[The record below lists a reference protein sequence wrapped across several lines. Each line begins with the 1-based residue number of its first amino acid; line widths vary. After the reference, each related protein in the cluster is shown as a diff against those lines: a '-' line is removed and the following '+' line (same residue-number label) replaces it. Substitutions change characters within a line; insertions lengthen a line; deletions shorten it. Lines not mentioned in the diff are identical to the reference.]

1 MHIQSPTAV
10 TAARIESAL
19 DLVSE
24 VMVLHNRPRFA
35 PYLDRLEQELA
46 AIESKDGAMAR
57 ARRRLEGRS
66 RPVANDNHQSGTRAA

>member
-1 MHIQSPTAV
+1 MHTQNPPAV

-19 DLVSE
+19 DLISE

-57 ARRRLEGRS
+57 ARRRLAARG
-66 RPVANDNHQSGTRAA
+66 ANDNTAKQVAA